1 MLLIKQHPSTNLT
14 YLYLIL
20 YRKSIDSL
28 FSSHKLYR
36 LLDYSIDIITTNN
49 GILAL
54 EVVFY
59 TKEARRLSRKIKH
72 LHIPLTTPL
81 IGLGVAEMTAKFKK
95 GFTSTSSE
103 ALYTALKELH
113 GTPWLDNNDS
123 MLTTITNS
131 PAVNIL
137 AFSNAAPQPTTTL
150 TVTIKLH
157 TSTATSHP
165 ELQPLFAHLAHF
177 ILTNAQA
184 QAVDYFGLHSGGITA
199 TGPSGAGFCATIYI
213 PATSRTLMATPQ
225 RLQHMLA
232 FFIDFTHTM
241 YQYNLLHKYIHSL
254 TKYAP
259 ITITGPVPDYQQVIN
274 NLRATASTKGQD
286 TMTIK
291 NHELLLS
298 NVSFCVSYDGKKM
311 HNTVNK
317 SAALYPAATRG
328 RFWVIMWAVFSAI
341 LYKRQSHKDKSR

>member
-131 PAVNIL
+131 
-137 AFSNAAPQPTTTL
+137 S
-150 TVTIKLH
+150 K
-157 TSTATSHP
+157 
-165 ELQPLFAHLAHF
+165 
-177 ILTNAQA
+177 
-184 QAVDYFGLHSGGITA
+184 HSCI
-199 TGPSGAGFCATIYI
+199 
-213 PATSRTLMATPQ
+213 
-225 RLQHMLA
+225 
-232 FFIDFTHTM
+232 
-241 YQYNLLHKYIHSL
+241 
-254 TKYAP
+254 
-259 ITITGPVPDYQQVIN
+259 
-274 NLRATASTKGQD
+274 
-286 TMTIK
+286 
-291 NHELLLS
+291 
-298 NVSFCVSYDGKKM
+298 
-311 HNTVNK
+311 
-317 SAALYPAATRG
+317 
-328 RFWVIMWAVFSAI
+328 
-341 LYKRQSHKDKSR
+341 